1 MRIEPK
7 GLIHRVIFFT
17 GWLLSPLTFW
27 NDALVNIPL
36 SYLFANILIRFI
48 RVDFLF
54 LVLILYWL
62 GNGLGILMMWASG
75 RAIIRDRSHL
85 IREVLNL
92 VLAILIYSIVIIILH
107 KFGILKPI
115 EQIPFIVK

>member
-7 GLIHRVIFFT
+7 RLLHRVIFFI
-17 GWLLSPLTFW
+17 GWLLSPLTLW
-27 NDALVNIPL
+27 NDVLVNIPL

-62 GNGLGILMMWASG
+62 SNGLGLLMMWASG
-75 RAIIRDRSHL
+75 RAIIRDRAHL
-85 IREVLNL
+85 IKEALNL
-92 VLAILIYSIVIIILH
+92 VLAILVYSIIIILLNQ
-107 KFGILKPI
+107 FGILKPI
-115 EQIPFIVK
+115 DKIPPFR